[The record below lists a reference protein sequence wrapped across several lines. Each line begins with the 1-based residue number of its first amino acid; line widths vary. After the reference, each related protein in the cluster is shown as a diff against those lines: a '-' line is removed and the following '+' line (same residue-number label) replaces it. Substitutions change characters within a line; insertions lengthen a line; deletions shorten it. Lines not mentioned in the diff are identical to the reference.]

1 MTVPIRANPGQS
13 GPVADAP
20 EALRSGKLR
29 GKPTLI
35 ITGRSDALVP
45 INHNERAYTA
55 FKRRS
60 ARPESR

>member
-1 MTVPIRANPGQS
+1 MPIRANPGQS

-20 EALRSGKLR
+20 EALRSGK
-29 GKPTLI
+29 PTLI

-45 INHNERAYTA
+45 ISHNERAYTA